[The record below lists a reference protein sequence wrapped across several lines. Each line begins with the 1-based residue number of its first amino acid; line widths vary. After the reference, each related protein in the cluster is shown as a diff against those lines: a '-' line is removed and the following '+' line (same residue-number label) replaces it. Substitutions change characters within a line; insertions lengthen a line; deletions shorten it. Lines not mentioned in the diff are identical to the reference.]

1 MAAIP
6 VAELARVIIVVG
18 EEKGSVIA
26 LGRVLV
32 KQMIHRPQKSFGLF
46 PSRRALAAQSCLQ
59 IRHEQSGSD
68 AFARD
73 VRYYQAEPSA
83 AEIKKVVIVST
94 DGPSGMANPCISK
107 RSNQRLGLRKQTG
120 LHLFGDCQVV
130 RCLAL
135 PFQPGGLGPAL
146 CFQRAR
152 RLIELNQSKT
162 VSVDIFKNLV
172 PRLASSPGSF
182 HCRLPY

>member
-6 VAELARVIIVVG
+6 VAELARVIIVFG

-46 PSRRALAAQSCLQ
+46 PSRRALAAHSCLQ

-83 AEIKKVVIVST
+83 ATIMKAVIVST
-94 DGPSGMANPCISK
+94 AGPNRRAK
-107 RSNQRLGLRKQTG
+107 ARLS
-120 LHLFGDCQVV
+120 D
-130 RCLAL
+130 
-135 PFQPGGLGPAL
+135 
-146 CFQRAR
+146 RA
-152 RLIELNQSKT
+152 
-162 VSVDIFKNLV
+162 
-172 PRLASSPGSF
+172 
-182 HCRLPY
+182 